1 MFTVKYIHSKLFELV
16 KYIHRYIVNHIPN
29 KWDREMLS
37 QDKQHSPSGEARSIN
52 KLGEDQIKDH
62 WEIHSRVVVGKH
74 KLK

>member
-16 KYIHRYIVNHIPN
+16 KYIHRYIFSHIPN

-37 QDKQHSPSGEARSIN
+37 QDKQQSPSGEAR
-52 KLGEDQIKDH
+52 GEDQTKDH
-62 WEIHSRVVVGKH
+62 WEIHSRVVVGKR